1 MVSRRQRRQ
10 KKRQSRQRQTGGG
23 WGFDGSTFAA
33 AGAPIEVRSVTNDC
47 NVPVRYAPVQL
58 GGGCG
63 CNKQIGGSCGL
74 PQRGGSCGLPQRGG
88 SCGLP
93 QRGGGSC
100 GLPQRGGSC
109 GIQRGGGGGGG
120 GYMVNV
126 GSNDL
131 GKVATYVPGSC
142 PGQRGGNAIGTY
154 AASYSVTEP
163 VLLDSGARYLNVMA
177 GQKAGSRRRR
187 KAKRQTQRR

>member
-47 NVPVRYAPVQL
+47 NVPVRYAPVQMGGSCGVPL
-58 GGGCG
+58 QRGGGCG

-74 PQRGGSCGLPQRGG
+74 PQRG
-88 SCGLP
+88 
-93 QRGGGSC
+93 
-100 GLPQRGGSC
+100 GGSC

-187 KAKRQTQRR
+187 KAKRQTHRR

>member
-10 KKRQSRQRQTGGG
+10 KQKKRQSRRQTGGG
-23 WGFDGSTFAA
+23 WGFDGSTFV

-47 NVPVRYAPVQL
+47 NVPARVAPVQL

-74 PQRGGSCGLPQRGG
+74 PQRGGSCGL
-88 SCGLP
+88 
-93 QRGGGSC
+93 
-100 GLPQRGGSC
+100 
-109 GIQRGGGGGGG
+109 QRGGGGGGG
-120 GYMVNV
+120 GYSVSV
-126 GSNDL
+126 ASNDL

-154 AASYSVTEP
+154 AASYSLTDP
-163 VLLDSGARYLNVMA
+163 VLLDSGARYLNVTA